1 MKVKKKALS
10 AIAGVALVASAAA
23 TPTLIASTALV
34 TVGATNA
41 EAACYGY
48 GSFKICTD
56 GSTYATYGNSTYGYN
71 AYTGSSWG
79 SSTYGNQSYGYS
91 YNGGTTT
98 NWSYGYY
105 GGYGSGYSFSW
116 GN

>member
-79 SSTYGNQSYGYS
+79 SSTYGNQSYGY
-91 YNGGTTT
+91 
-98 NWSYGYY
+98 Y

>member
-10 AIAGVALVASAAA
+10 AIAGVALVATAVA

-34 TVGATNA
+34 TLGTTNA

-48 GSFKICTD
+48 GSTKICTD
-56 GSTYATYGNSTYGYN
+56 GSTYSTYGNSTYGYN
-71 AYTGSSWG
+71 SNTGQTWG
-79 SSTYGNQSYGYS
+79 SSTYGNTSYGYS
-91 YNGGTTT
+91 YGSSGST

-105 GGYGSGYSFSW
+105 GGYGSGTSYSWS
-116 GN
+116 N